1 MLRSLLIIFIGAIF
15 TILCSIVAIV
25 IGIFGPYSKAANGL
39 VRFWAK
45 SLLSLSGIKLEIIG
59 QDKIFEQP
67 PSVYIANHQSLFDIL
82 AAIISIPGTARFI
95 AKKELFRIPV
105 FAQGLKLIGT
115 IKIDRGNSAKAR
127 ETINESI
134 KIIKRGV
141 SVIIFP
147 EGTRSKDGKIKPFKK
162 GGFVLATQGKIP
174 IVPMVISGSLYIMAK
189 QNLRVRKGK
198 IKVEFLDPIATDNM
212 SYEDRNM
219 LMENVRQK
227 IITHYDEKYN
237 QE

>member
-15 TILCSIVAIV
+15 TIVCSIVAII

-39 VRFWAK
+39 VRYWAK
-45 SLLSLSGIKLEIIG
+45 GLINLSGIKLEITG
-59 QDKIFEQP
+59 QDKIVGQP
-67 PSVYIANHQSLFDIL
+67 PSVYISNHQSLFDIL
-82 AAIISIPGTARFI
+82 AVVISIPGTARFI
-95 AKKELFRIPV
+95 AKKELFRIPI

-127 ETINESI
+127 ETINEAI
-134 KIIKRGV
+134 QIIKRGV

-174 IVPMVISGSLYIMAK
+174 IVPLVISGSLHIMAK
-189 QNLRVRKGK
+189 QNMRLRKGK
-198 IKVEFLDPIATDNM
+198 IKVEFLDPIVTDNM
-212 SYEDRNM
+212 SYEDRNI
-219 LMENVRQK
+219 LMEKVRQN
-227 IITHYDEKYN
+227 IINHFDESYN
-237 QE
+237 QD